1 MQAKKG
7 KVTMTACDGGQEE
20 VAPGSGGGA
29 GYPQCACVPE
39 HVLTPI
45 NITLPTFPSFPPP
58 VTTMQPGNH
67 TVSSIA
73 KCSLD

>member
-1 MQAKKG
+1 
-7 KVTMTACDGGQEE
+7 MTACEGGQEE
-20 VAPGSGGGA
+20 AAPGSGTAGGA

-58 VTTMQPGNH
+58 ATTMQPGEQEH
-67 TVSSIA
+67 TVSRIA
-73 KCSLD
+73 